1 MQAQDNVLF
10 SGKIQEYE
18 AAFELVDTEKKGEM
32 PSCCRVGL
40 QAMQVYSYGIQA
52 PVRANKEYPINHL
65 ESILLCPA
73 GSVTASQLAQLFTN
87 LGNPL
92 PYDRLSAIMQEYD
105 VSKSGQV
112 LISWA
117 PNKLHKE
124 TVQ

>member
-1 MQAQDNVLF
+1 
-10 SGKIQEYE
+10 
-18 AAFELVDTEKKGEM
+18 
-32 PSCCRVGL
+32 
-40 QAMQVYSYGIQA
+40 MQVFSSGIQA
-52 PVRANKEYPINHL
+52 PVHASKSSLIIHL
-65 ESILLCPA
+65 ESVLLCPA

-117 PNKLHKE
+117 PNKLHK
-124 TVQ
+124 

>member
-1 MQAQDNVLF
+1 MF
-10 SGKIQEYE
+10 KHRCIQIRDY
-18 AAFELVDTEKKGEM
+18 LV
-32 PSCCRVGL
+32 
-40 QAMQVYSYGIQA
+40 
-52 PVRANKEYPINHL
+52 NHFR
-65 ESILLCPA
+65 SNLLCSA

-117 PNKLHKE
+117 PDKLHKE
-124 TVQ
+124 AVQ